1 MEIIVSLTLLN
12 IRNLNNKKENKKQIL
27 MKLIVDFVQVS
38 KSLVVKER
46 DI

>member
-12 IRNLNNKKENKKQIL
+12 IRNLNNKKENKKQIM